1 MRGSAQRTAR
11 LQRQWAAVLHDAPDC
26 FGWDNLVSRLGE
38 LTTMDDQPAQA
49 EPNPGLAARFGLNP
63 TLVLIGGIAALIA
76 VSLALTQFGDQF
88 ARLGQAA
95 LLGVLQG
102 LTEFLPV
109 SSTAHLLLGADA
121 IGYDD
126 PGGAFTVMIQL
137 GSILAVMW
145 LYRQRIIDVVT
156 GLPTKPEARRFAL
169 MLFLAFLPALV
180 IGFFAADY
188 VKLVLYES
196 LNIIA
201 WALVIGGAAMLVLE
215 RFAPTPVVTD
225 AAKTPIWR
233 AVAVGFMQCIA
244 MIPGVSRSG
253 ATIYGGLLLGLD
265 RRAAAEFSFF
275 LAMPTMVA
283 AFIYDFLEI
292 KDQISADRVSEIA
305 IGFVFAFISA
315 LIVVKPF
322 LDYVTRVGFAPFAWY
337 RIALGAVLLGAMAMG
352 WL

>member
-1 MRGSAQRTAR
+1 LDFLDLLR
-11 LQRQWAAVLHDAPDC
+11 
-26 FGWDNLVSRLGE
+26 
-38 LTTMDDQPAQA
+38 
-49 EPNPGLAARFGLNP
+49 
-63 TLVLIGGIAALIA
+63 
-76 VSLALTQFGDQF
+76 
-88 ARLGQAA
+88 AA

-102 LTEFLPV
+102 LTEFLPI
-109 SSTAHLLLGADA
+109 SSTAHLLLGAEL

-145 LYRQRIIDVVT
+145 LYRQRIIDVIA

-169 MLFLAFLPALV
+169 MLFLAFLPAVL

-188 VKLVLYES
+188 VKKVLYES
-196 LNIIA
+196 FIVIG
-201 WALVIGGAAMLVLE
+201 WALLIGGVLMLALE
-215 RFAPTPVVTD
+215 RFAPKPVVTD
-225 AAKTPIWR
+225 ATQTPIWR

-275 LAMPTMVA
+275 LAMPTMIA
-283 AFIYDFLEI
+283 AFIYDFLQI
-292 KDQISADRVSEIA
+292 KDDIAPDRIAEIA
-305 IGFVFAFISA
+305 VGFVFAFLSA
-315 LIVVKPF
+315 LMVVKPF
-322 LDYVTRVGFAPFAWY
+322 LEYVTRVGFAPFAWY
-337 RIALGAVLLGAMAMG
+337 RIALGALLLGAIALG

>member
-1 MRGSAQRTAR
+1 
-11 LQRQWAAVLHDAPDC
+11 
-26 FGWDNLVSRLGE
+26 
-38 LTTMDDQPAQA
+38 MDFLD
-49 EPNPGLAARFGLNP
+49 LLR
-63 TLVLIGGIAALIA
+63 
-76 VSLALTQFGDQF
+76 
-88 ARLGQAA
+88 AA
-95 LLGVLQG
+95 LLGILQG

-109 SSTAHLLLGADA
+109 SSTGHLLIGAEL

-145 LYRQRIIDVVT
+145 LYRQRIFDVVT

-169 MLFLAFLPALV
+169 MLFLAFLPAVL

-188 VKLVLYES
+188 VKRVLYES
-196 LNIIA
+196 FIVIG
-201 WALVIGGAAMLVLE
+201 WALLIGGVLMLALE
-215 RFAPTPVVTD
+215 RFAPKPVVTD
-225 AAKTPIWR
+225 AAQTPIWR

-275 LAMPTMVA
+275 LAMPTMIA
-283 AFIYDFLEI
+283 AFIYDFIQI
-292 KDQISADRVSEIA
+292 KDTIGTDRIAEIA
-305 IGFVFAFISA
+305 VGFVFAFISA
-315 LIVVKPF
+315 AIVVKPF

-337 RIALGAVLLGAMAMG
+337 RIALGALLLTAVYAG
-352 WL
+352 WLTHA